1 MKTLNKIKAIVSIFV
16 LVAACTLSMS
26 FVIVPMDGNSEV
38 NSSWYTSST
47 DKLYNSEYEIT
58 LTLYSNGYAT
68 LKSSNGPSSGNYT
81 IDSNEKIVIN
91 WDGSDSEYGYVTRAR
106 TTSGTRIR
114 SAVIQGVTFENQE
127 RFVVPR

>member
-1 MKTLNKIKAIVSIFV
+1 MKKSNLVKTTAGIIILFVVSTLI
-16 LVAACTLSMS
+16 MS

-81 IDSNEKIVIN
+81 IDSNDKIVIN
-91 WDGSDSEYGYVTRAR
+91 WDGGDSEYGYVTRAR